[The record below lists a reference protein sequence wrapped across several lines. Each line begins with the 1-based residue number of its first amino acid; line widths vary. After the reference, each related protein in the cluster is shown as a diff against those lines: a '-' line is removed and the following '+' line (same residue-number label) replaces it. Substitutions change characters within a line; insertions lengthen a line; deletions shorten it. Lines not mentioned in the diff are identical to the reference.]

1 MERLDRPERRRWSRG
16 WPLSPFLLGPHLLR
30 PHLSG
35 LLLLGL
41 LLLGLLLTAC
51 GGRPVAEQF
60 ALEPI
65 EHPDLAAIESVARQ
79 QLEEQRQGLEDQ
91 QATATEGLQLA
102 DAYGSLGELYHTYE
116 LFEPAMACY
125 RNAMLLDPE
134 SFVWPYYLGMIH
146 QRLGDYAAAADAFE
160 AALEQRPEDPAAR
173 LHMAEIRRALGTG
186 DKAAELWR
194 EMIEVPDYGA
204 AAHFA
209 LGLMA
214 SEEGDWQATVDH
226 MTTVLEQQP
235 RATSAHHTLA
245 QAYRQLDR
253 QDMAAEHQDLAGT
266 AEVTYPD
273 PLMERLESLAVTSG
287 AYLRRG
293 NRALAR
299 QDLDAAIEAFRRA
312 VDINPELVEAQR
324 NLALAH
330 VQRKDLDAAL
340 EVLRE
345 AVQHHGEDPWLQF
358 DLGTTYLAQGLHAQA
373 VEAFEAVVAI
383 DPELSQA
390 HFNLANALIARDRW
404 AEAQSHL
411 AKVLEKDPEHVRARY
426 LQAMS
431 HHHTGDSPQAVSALR
446 RELTATP
453 ESLLMRQGLAQILM
467 EQGKRSEARQVYA
480 EGVGLDS
487 LPVDDRLPLLFQM
500 AELDWKAG
508 RRAQAIEVWRR
519 AVRLAPDSSEA
530 RTALGNGLQLLN
542 QWPEARTHFAKAV
555 AIDPLNAKAWRAET
569 NLWILDKEFETARQR
584 LDEALKVLPDDPT
597 LLNTAARLMSTCEIA
612 SVRDGERALEMARKA
627 YNIESSLDHAETIGM
642 ALAETGEFEKAIQW
656 QRRLLA
662 QVSNSQDRRLLRRL
676 ATNLQLYENRRP
688 IRTG

>member
-1 MERLDRPERRRWSRG
+1 MECLDRPGRRRWSLR
-16 WPLSPFLLGPHLLR
+16 WPLSFFLLGLA
-30 PHLSG
+30 
-35 LLLLGL
+35 LLGL
-41 LLLGLLLTAC
+41 LMLAC
-51 GGRPVAEQF
+51 GGAPVAEQF

-65 EHPDLAAIESVARQ
+65 DYPDLATIETVARQ
-79 QLEEQRQGLEDQ
+79 QLEDQRQGLEDQ
-91 QATATEGLQLA
+91 RAAATERLELA

-125 RNAMLLDPE
+125 RNAMLLDAE
-134 SFVWPYYLGMIH
+134 SFVWPYYLGMAH
-146 QRLGDYAAAADAFE
+146 RRQGNYEAAAAAFE
-160 AALEQRPEDPAAR
+160 VALQKRPKDPAAR
-173 LHMAEIRRALGTG
+173 LHMAEIQRSLGAG
-186 DKAAELWR
+186 GAAAELWR
-194 EMIEVPDYGA
+194 EIVEVPEYGA
-204 AAHFA
+204 AAHLG

-214 SEEGDWQATVDH
+214 SEEGDWQGAVDH
-226 MTTVLEQQP
+226 LTVVLEQQP
-235 RATSAHHTLA
+235 QASSAHHTLA
-245 QAYRQLDR
+245 QAYRQLAR
-253 QDMAAEHQDLAGT
+253 EELAAEHQALAGT
-266 AEVTYPD
+266 VDVEYPD

-299 QDLDAAIEAFRRA
+299 QDIEAAIEAFRRA
-312 VDINPELVEAQR
+312 VEINPELVEAQR
-324 NLALAH
+324 NLALAY
-330 VQRKDLDAAL
+330 VQKKELDAAL

-345 AVQHHGEDPWLQF
+345 AVARHSDDLWLQF
-358 DLGTTYLAQGLHAQA
+358 DLGTTYLAKGLNAQA

-383 DPELSQA
+383 DPQLSQA
-390 HFNLANALIARDRW
+390 HFNLANALIAQDRW
-404 AEAQSHL
+404 ADAQGHL
-411 AKVLEKDPEHVRARY
+411 TQVLTKEPDHSRARY

-431 HHHTGDSPQAVSALR
+431 FHRTGDSPQAVRALR
-446 RELTATP
+446 RELAATP
-453 ESLLMRQGLAQILM
+453 ESVLMRQGLAQVLI
-467 EQGKRSEARQVYA
+467 EQGKRADARQVYA
-480 EGVGLDS
+480 QGVKLES
-487 LPVDDRLPLLFQM
+487 VPVDDRLQLYYQM

-508 RRAQAIEVWRR
+508 RRAQAIQVWRQ
-519 AVRLAPDSSEA
+519 AVKLDPESSEA

-542 QWPEARTHFAKAV
+542 QWPEARQHFAKAV
-555 AIDPLNAKAWRAET
+555 VIDPLNAKAWRAET

-584 LDEALKVLPDDPT
+584 LDEALAVLPDDPT

-642 ALAETGEFEKAIQW
+642 ALAESGEFEKAIQW